1 MKSIRVGIAGLGSM
15 GMHHAMMLGKHKGVT
30 LAAAADAEPA
40 KRKRAAAE
48 LGVKALYADG
58 RDMIRQ
64 EKLDAVWVCA
74 PTYLHAELSRL
85 ALEAGCHVFCEKPMA
100 RSTRECAAMQ
110 QAADKSGKFLMIG
123 QVLRFW
129 PEYVFLKKTVDSGK
143 YGKLLTLSMTRVG
156 GVSTGYE
163 NWFLDEERGGSQ
175 IFDRHIH
182 DTDAVLWIC
191 GTPESVRV
199 DATVLDRR
207 TAGGAVHTFTEYRFP
222 NGPTVHAEGSA
233 DMPKGFAF
241 TAAYRAVFERACV
254 EFNSRD
260 EKTLRLYDGKK
271 TVYPELPAPMVETG
285 SGLNI
290 ASAGPYWTEQ
300 CYFFDCIRKGVRPAV
315 VTPESAA
322 ETIRVVRA
330 EMKSER
336 TGRAV
341 RL

>member
-1 MKSIRVGIAGLGSM
+1 MKTIKVGICGLGSM
-15 GMHHAMMLGKHKGVT
+15 GMHHAMMLGKHKGVQ
-30 LAAAADAEPA
+30 LVAAADAEAA
-40 KRKRAAAE
+40 KRKRAADE
-48 LGVKALYADG
+48 LGVKNIFKDG
-58 RDMIRQ
+58 RDLIRQ
-64 EKLDAVWVCA
+64 GGLDAVWVCA
-74 PTYLHAELSRL
+74 PTYLHAELSCL

-100 RSTRECAAMQ
+100 RSPRECAAMQ

-156 GVSTGYE
+156 GVSTGFE
-163 NWFLDEERGGSQ
+163 NWFLDEERGGTQ

-182 DTDAVLWIC
+182 DTDAVLWLL

-199 DATVLDRR
+199 DAAVLDRR

-222 NGPTVHAEGSA
+222 GGPVIHAEGSA
-233 DMPKGFAF
+233 DMPKGFPF

-254 EFNSRD
+254 EFNSRAQ
-260 EKTLRLYDGKK
+260 ETLTVYDGKQ
-271 TVYPELPAPMVETG
+271 TLHPELPAPMVETG

-290 ASAGPYWTEQ
+290 SSAGPYWIEQ
-300 CYFFDCIRKGVRPAV
+300 CYFFDCIRKNVRPST